1 MTFANAVGFV
11 VFGITSLLLPR
22 IAPAWF
28 ANLAV
33 DGSSTRAL
41 WVQFMGFVQLGIGL
55 AQVFGYLR
63 SRALEP
69 RSVPA
74 TEGIETA
81 APARALSSRSPEPVL
96 LPDNVVAVDFRGLA
110 ARGQDAA

>member
-1 MTFANAVGFV
+1 MNFTNAVGFV

-22 IAPAWF
+22 IVPAWF
-28 ANLAV
+28 AQLAV

-41 WVQFMGFVQLGIGL
+41 WVQFMGFVQLGIGI
-55 AQVFGYLR
+55 AQVFAQVR
-63 SRALEP
+63 AWALEP

-74 TEGIETA
+74 TQGVGPAVPSRATA
-81 APARALSSRSPEPVL
+81 PRALQPVM
-96 LPDNVVAVDFRGLA
+96 LPDNVVAVDFRNLA